1 MIIDHIWTTRR
12 AESRISNPERLPLLG
27 NFRLCIT
34 KTICVCRTGSR
45 LRLYRLRRHAA
56 KAGGKSRTCCKNTH
70 ADECPESFDR
80 RRLCQFGEGISDWTQ
95 FFVPSSA
102 MTADELWL
110 DDIINFEIIPLIEE
124 YWIDDPKKRSHALQI
139 VRG

>member
-1 MIIDHIWTTRR
+1 
-12 AESRISNPERLPLLG
+12 
-27 NFRLCIT
+27 
-34 KTICVCRTGSR
+34 
-45 LRLYRLRRHAA
+45 
-56 KAGGKSRTCCKNTH
+56 
-70 ADECPESFDR
+70 
-80 RRLCQFGEGISDWTQ
+80 
-95 FFVPSSA
+95 